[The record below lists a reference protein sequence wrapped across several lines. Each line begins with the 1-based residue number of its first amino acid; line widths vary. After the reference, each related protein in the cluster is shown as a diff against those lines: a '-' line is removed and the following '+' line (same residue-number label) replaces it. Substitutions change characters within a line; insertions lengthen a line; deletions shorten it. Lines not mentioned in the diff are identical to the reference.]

1 MCQHRECSL
10 IWSYRLTLSPCNDNS
25 SLKEAF
31 SEVYYIQ
38 AACLVIGGYLD
49 GRLRS
54 DLVLTV
60 IKIYFAS
67 YLTTLDAS
75 RGLLLKYSTHWSTS
89 TGSFIYYRS
98 APFIANPIQNLGQ
111 IRSILNHT
119 SNGLLL

>member
-1 MCQHRECSL
+1 ML
-10 IWSYRLTLSPCNDNS
+10 IIWSCRLTLSPCNDNS

-49 GRLRS
+49 GRLHS

-67 YLTTLDAS
+67 YLTTLDAN
-75 RGLLLKYSTHWSTS
+75 RGLLLKYSTIGRHLLV
-89 TGSFIYYRS
+89 SFVYYRS
-98 APFIANPIQNLGQ
+98 APFIARRLEKF
-111 IRSILNHT
+111 RLHA
-119 SNGLLL
+119 

>member
-1 MCQHRECSL
+1 MIGGVLEISELHVMISMLDLGYCLYVPASRML
-10 IWSYRLTLSPCNDNS
+10 IIWSCRLTLSPCNDNS

-49 GRLRS
+49 GRLHS

-75 RGLLLKYSTHWSTS
+75 
-89 TGSFIYYRS
+89 
-98 APFIANPIQNLGQ
+98 
-111 IRSILNHT
+111 
-119 SNGLLL
+119 